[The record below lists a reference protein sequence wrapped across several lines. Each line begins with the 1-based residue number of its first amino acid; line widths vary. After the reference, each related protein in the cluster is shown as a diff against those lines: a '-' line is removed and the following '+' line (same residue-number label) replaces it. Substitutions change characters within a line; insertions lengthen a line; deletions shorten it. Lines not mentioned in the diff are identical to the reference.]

1 MRTDS
6 KALEAGRMEGLSL
19 EFYPLLHER
28 HRIFPEI
35 FEQRGHK
42 NILDISAGMG
52 IIAKMIKDS
61 YPCTL
66 SCNEVDGTCL
76 KQLEKLQVNL
86 SSFDLDSTEALP
98 VADNSYDAIL
108 CLATIEHL
116 VNVDHFITELHRI
129 LQDNGRLYLSVPNY
143 AAFYWMIPLIR
154 GKTFH
159 DPLDPKSRYEFYAH
173 IRYFTYRTLVDY
185 MEHFG
190 FSVDTVYLPLPE
202 GSTHFMKIRDRSKI
216 LAFLIRNF
224 FRLLYIA
231 SPRWHQEPVV
241 CFAKNYS
248 GKMKKVIL

>member
-6 KALEAGRMEGLSL
+6 KALEAGRMEGLS
-19 EFYPLLHER
+19 FDYYPLLHER

-35 FEQRGHK
+35 FEQRCHK

-52 IIAKMIKDS
+52 IIAKKITDN

-76 KQLEKLQVNL
+76 KQLEKLPVNL
-86 SSFDLDSTEALP
+86 TSFDLDSTEALP

-116 VNVDHFITELHRI
+116 VNIDHFITELHRI
-129 LQDNGRLYLSVPNY
+129 LHKDGRLYLSVPNY
-143 AAFYWMIPLIR
+143 AAFYWMIPLLR

-159 DPLDPKSRYEFYAH
+159 DPLDAKSRYEFYAH

-185 MEHFG
+185 MAHFD
-190 FSVDTVYLPLPE
+190 FTVDTVYLPLPE
-202 GSTHFMKIRDRSKI
+202 GSTHFLNIRSRSKL

-224 FRLLYIA
+224 FRLLYIL
-231 SPRWHQEPVV
+231 SPRWHQEPVI
-241 CFAKNYS
+241 CFAKSNP
-248 GKMKKVIL
+248 GKMRKVIL